1 MSDCYNGQLA
11 ASRKLTD
18 EEAKELRSILVQS
31 LTYSPEEQ
39 EDVNDLLDYT
49 FAMTSNGKPL
59 EYIVQELVSMEMDV
73 CPEPQAHSLA
83 RLIATFLETR
93 VHHQETE
100 KETESHVVSLKV
112 RYLVTSWIDCHESC
126 ARFLR
131 FSLLMT
137 HVTTTVFW

>member
-112 RYLVTSWIDCHESC
+112 RYLYQLVGLTAMNRALVSFVSH
-126 ARFLR
+126 F
-131 FSLLMT
+131 
-137 HVTTTVFW
+137 